1 MDVARRVLPRIQGPT
16 ATHMASGRVMPILGD
31 IADTGTAIVGVSAL
45 EDLAELKAAAH
56 GRVTLL
62 GNLNGIEM
70 RRWSP
75 EQAEFAVRRAIA
87 KAGRGGGF
95 LLGENHGEVPYL
107 VPDEVLLAISAAA
120 RRWGRYPLD
129 WIEAWQKDNP

>member
-1 MDVARRVLPRIQGPT
+1 MDVARRVLPRIKGPT

-45 EDLAELKAAAH
+45 EDLAELKAVAH

-70 RRWSP
+70 RRWTP
-75 EQAEFAVRRAIA
+75 AQAEFAVKQAIA
-87 KAGRGGGF
+87 NAGRGGGF

-120 RRWGRYPLD
+120 ERWGRYPLD
-129 WIEAWQKDNP
+129 WVEAWQK

>member
-1 MDVARRVLPRIQGPT
+1 MLVTEPPGRHEEVL
-16 ATHMASGRVMPILGD
+16 
-31 IADTGTAIVGVSAL
+31 AL
-45 EDLAELKAAAH
+45 

-70 RRWSP
+70 RRWTAA
-75 EQAEFAVRRAIA
+75 QAEVEVRRAIA

-120 RRWGRYPLD
+120 ERWGRYPLD
-129 WIEAWQKDNP
+129 WIDAWHAENP